1 MNQATL
7 ERDFR
12 AGFAVFLD
20 PENDNTQQ
28 LLDFCSDDGTFVC
41 DDVPFPLD
49 KDGFADHLA
58 FHWDGLWDKRQWCP
72 QPLKFMVNGEQGL
85 VAGSYNDRG
94 KPRDSGFR
102 QRPGFCTV
110 VCAWDKDTSKWV
122 ALNIHMSPLLSQILD
137 ASPG

>member
-58 FHWDGLWDKRQWCP
+58 FHRDGLWDKRQWCP
-72 QPLKFMVNGEQGL
+72 QPLKFMAKGGLGL

-110 VCAWDKDTSKWV
+110 VCAWDKHTSKWV
-122 ALNIHMSPLLSQILD
+122 ALNVHMSPLLSQVLD